1 MKSLTRLLLLLLVI
15 APLIAQAALEIRI
28 TQGVEGAM
36 PVAIV
41 PFDWDGEASEAPED
55 IAGIIAANLNRTG
68 RFSPA
73 DPDDMPQRPHGADEV
88 SYATWRDQGSEYLV
102 VGRLQQTGRDR
113 YSVRFQL
120 LDVASERQLTGYSIP
135 VERDNLRRAA
145 HMVSDIIYERLTGD
159 RGAFDTQVAYVSLT
173 RRDGDL
179 RFALQVA
186 DADGHN
192 PKTVFSSSQPIMSPA
207 WSPDGRRL
215 AYVSFEN
222 RRSEI
227 YIQDLD
233 GGNRTRVASHEG
245 INGAPAWSPDGRRL
259 ALTLSRG
266 GQPDIYVL
274 DLSDQSLNRVTQ
286 HRAIDTEPAW
296 MPDGRSIVFTS
307 DRAGQPQLYEVP
319 ARGGQAQRLT
329 FEGRYNGGVTISP
342 DGRRLAMVHGSG
354 GRFRIGLLDRDSRLF
369 RTLTDSGMDESP
381 SFAPNGSMII
391 YATSEGG
398 RGVLAAV
405 SEDGRV
411 HQRLVLED
419 GEVREPAWSPFLD

>member
-1 MKSLTRLLLLLLVI
+1 MKPLKTLFLLLLLTLPLV
-15 APLIAQAALEIRI
+15 AQGALEIRI

-41 PFDWDGEASEAPED
+41 PFAWDGETSRPPED
-55 IAGIIAANLNRTG
+55 VAGIIAANLNRTG
-68 RFSPA
+68 RFSPL
-73 DPDDMPQRPHGADEV
+73 DQEEMPQRPRAADEV
-88 SYATWRDQGSEYLV
+88 SFATWRDQGSEYLV
-102 VGRLQQTGRDR
+102 IGRVQEADGDR
-113 YSVRFQL
+113 YAVRFQL
-120 LDVASERQLTGYSIP
+120 FGVASGRQLTGYSIP
-135 VERDNLRRAA
+135 VERSHLRRAA

-173 RRDGDL
+173 RQDGDL
-179 RFALQVA
+179 RYALQVA

-192 PKTVFSSSQPIMSPA
+192 PKTVFSSSEPILSPA
-207 WSPDGRRL
+207 WSPDGRRI

-233 GGNRTRVASHEG
+233 GGDRTRVASHEG
-245 INGAPAWSPDGRRL
+245 INSAPAWSPDGRRL
-259 ALTLSRG
+259 ALTLSRE
-266 GQPDIYVL
+266 GQPDIHVL
-274 DLSDQSLNRVTQ
+274 NLADQSLTRVTQ
-286 HRAIDTEPAW
+286 HRAIDTEPTW

-307 DRAGQPQLYEVP
+307 DRAGQPQLYEVSV
-319 ARGGQAQRLT
+319 RGGAARRLT
-329 FEGRYNGGVTISP
+329 FEGRYNGGADISP
-342 DGRRLAMVHGSG
+342 DGRRLVMVHGAGS
-354 GRFRIGLLDRDSRLF
+354 RFRIGLLDRESRLF

-405 SEDGRV
+405 SDDGRV
-411 HQRLVLED
+411 HQRLVLEE